1 MGMIYHEQIE
11 LNPPPQGLAVSR
23 GGYVVIY
30 NPLMFMRGSR
40 GIAGLMLVL
49 LLLLTQAAVATVA
62 TPDEAR
68 QVSRNWLNYSVYQ
81 NGAWAGVAAPQ
92 VIEGQEVFHHGI
104 LVGYYFSI
112 EPSGYIVVPILKELP
127 AIKAYSE
134 TDRLDM
140 TEENGMAALLKDVL
154 LDRIQLYETQYG
166 SVDAAQPATGNVLF
180 GRNHGERWD
189 QLLQS
194 EAQFKDDLILGKLT
208 RLTTVGPLMNV
219 SWHQGAPF
227 NNLCPMGDGGRSV
240 VGCVATASSMI
251 MHFWQWP
258 PSGTGSHSYT
268 WDGDQSCDG
277 DVGGGTLSA
286 TFSDTYDWDNI
297 LNNYGGGFSPAE
309 ADAVSELCYEVA
321 VAYNMDF
328 GLCGSGANTYDA
340 VTVFPTYF
348 RFQNTTDR
356 ENRDDHTEGEWFDII
371 KTDLNLGQPIQYRI
385 KSHSIVCDG
394 WRDTGGDD
402 QVHMNYGWADGH
414 TTWYTVDNLHCDWDG
429 CSVDVEYLVRGIR
442 PDNLPPVAQCIN
454 VTVEA
459 DANCEAEASIDNG
472 SYDPEGYDLTY
483 TQTPPGPY
491 PLGVTNC
498 VLTVTDPQGASS
510 SCSADITVVDVTPPV
525 ISCPSDKT
533 FECSD
538 IGDFEFPTA
547 TDNCDPDPNI
557 LLIDRDSIPGDC
569 EQEYQLVLT
578 YRAEDFSGNTDECTQ
593 IITIEDTTPPE
604 ITCPDPKTLDIEFV
618 NPNQAQVFFEITA
631 TDNCNDDPEIVCDSV
646 SGSIWDIGDHTVS
659 CTVYDGCG
667 NTDTCSFSFHLVYFD
682 IKPTSCPNPLNV
694 RPYAIDS
701 KDDQNT
707 NVIIGSSFKEGP
719 DRRPPLAVIPV
730 AILGTELMDVRTLDP
745 ETITINGVAP
755 LRWYYEDVA
764 TPAYEIDDYCG
775 CTTNGPDGFLDL
787 TLKFNAAEIIATLD
801 PVSNGDVVQL
811 IITGDYPDGDPFF
824 GGDCVII
831 RGDLD
836 NSIAKADD
844 LETSIGWANPNPF
857 NPITA
862 IAYSLATQSYV
873 RLEVFNI
880 LGQSVRI
887 LVNEEKSPGRYEA
900 IWDGTDEMGSPVSSG
915 IYLYRFQ
922 VGDYLQTRKMLLIK

>member
-1 MGMIYHEQIE
+1 MIY
-11 LNPPPQGLAVSR
+11 NA
-23 GGYVVIY
+23 
-30 NPLMFMRGSR
+30 LMFMRRSR
-40 GIAGLMLVL
+40 GILGLMLGL

-62 TPDEAR
+62 TPDEAL

-92 VIEGQEVFHHGI
+92 VSAGQEIVHQGI
-104 LVGYYFSI
+104 RVGYYFPV

-154 LDRIQLYETQYG
+154 LDRIQLYEMRYG
-166 SVDAAQPATGNVLF
+166 SVDAAQPATGDVLF
-180 GRNHGERWD
+180 GRNHGERWN

-194 EAQFKDDLILGKLT
+194 ETQFKDDLNLGKLT

-219 SWHQGAPF
+219 NWHQGAPF

-277 DVGGGTLSA
+277 DVGGGSLSA
-286 TFSDTYDWDNI
+286 TFSDTYDWANI
-297 LNNYGGGFSPAE
+297 LNDYGGGFTAAE

-328 GLCGSGANTYDA
+328 GHCGSFATTADA
-340 VTVFPTYF
+340 ATVLPGHF
-348 RFQNTTDR
+348 RFQATTDV
-356 ENRDDHTEGEWFDII
+356 ENRDDHTAGEWFDII

-385 KSHSIVCDG
+385 YGHSIVCDG

-414 TTWYTVDNLHCDWDG
+414 NTWYTVDNLHCNWDG
-429 CSVDVEYLVRGIR
+429 CSVDEEYLVRGIR
-442 PDNLPPVAQCIN
+442 PDNLPPVAQCID
-454 VTVEA
+454 VTVQA
-459 DANCEAEASIDNG
+459 DENCEAEASIDNG

-483 TQTPPGPY
+483 AQTPPGPY
-491 PLGVTNC
+491 PLGVTHC
-498 VLTVTDPQGASS
+498 MLTVTDPQGASDV
-510 SCSADITVVDVTPPV
+510 CYADITVVDVTPPV
-525 ISCPSDKT
+525 ISCPPDKT

-547 TDNCDPDPNI
+547 TDNCDTDPTI
-557 LLIDRDSIPGDC
+557 TLIDRDSIPGDC
-569 EQEYQLVLT
+569 EQEYQLLLT
-578 YRAEDFSGNTDECTQ
+578 YQAVDDAGNTDECTQ
-593 IITIEDTTPPE
+593 TITIEDTTPPE
-604 ITCPDPKTLDIEFV
+604 ITCPDPETLEVVFV
-618 NPNQAQVFFEITA
+618 NPNQAQVSFEVTA

-659 CTVYDGCG
+659 CTAYDGCG

-701 KDDQNT
+701 KDDQT
-707 NVIIGSSFKEGP
+707 VNVIAGSSFKEDP
-719 DRRPPLAVIPV
+719 DRRPPLAVLPV
-730 AILGTELMDVRTLDP
+730 AILGTEQMDVRDLDP
-745 ETITINGVAP
+745 ATITINGVAP

-764 TPAYEIDDYCG
+764 TPAYEIDEYCG
-775 CTTNGPDGFLDL
+775 CTTAGPDGYLDL
-787 TLKFNAAEIIATLD
+787 TLKFNTAEIIATLD
-801 PVSNGDVVQL
+801 PASNGDVVQL
-811 IITGDYPDGDPFF
+811 IITGDHTDGDPFF

-844 LETSIGWANPNPF
+844 LETSVGWANPNPF

-862 IAYSLATQSYV
+862 IAYSLATQSHV
-873 RLEVFNI
+873 RLEVFNV
-880 LGQSVRI
+880 LGQNVRV
-887 LVNEEKSPGRYEA
+887 LVNEEKSPGRYEV
-900 IWDGTDEMGSPVSSG
+900 IWDGTDEAGAPVSSG